1 MEKQLLEE
9 RKKIQTE
16 LRDLRQL
23 GVLVKISL
31 PEGLVA
37 DGTKMDNPTIRVEQ
51 FRSSVTVP
59 LLPHIF
65 FNESSTVIPA
75 RYRRITAAERATYS
89 TVRLATAQPVE
100 VYRHILNII
109 GKRLQERPN
118 ARLTL
123 KGFNPTSGVES
134 TVKKLGLQRAEAVSD
149 YFQDVW
155 KIAGSRIN
163 VTTQDIAPPANADA
177 ETEARRVDISS
188 DDPAIMQALTLES
201 VYQSVLP
208 QALRFSLD
216 INAGAGLKQWG
227 LEVSQFQGNEIVSL
241 FNIEGTNEYPKE
253 YVWRIDEHPNSVPTV
268 SGTIETEVEVTDVNN
283 RNADTPIQTT
293 PVEVVML
300 ADKVSKKTPDTRVD
314 IVTAVVPL
322 GKTLAESETLLGLK
336 STLAPGS
343 TILAEG
349 WADGANEQSLNTNAA
364 DALAREAAQILG
376 ANATTVS
383 SKKRVEWMKPL
394 HNDGGSPEGRLYNR
408 AVRLE
413 VRTPIRY

>member
-1 MEKQLLEE
+1 
-9 RKKIQTE
+9 
-16 LRDLRQL
+16 
-23 GVLVKISL
+23 
-31 PEGLVA
+31 
-37 DGTKMDNPTIRVEQ
+37 
-51 FRSSVTVP
+51 
-59 LLPHIF
+59 
-65 FNESSTVIPA
+65 
-75 RYRRITAAERATYS
+75 
-89 TVRLATAQPVE
+89 
-100 VYRHILNII
+100 LNII

-123 KGFNPTSGVES
+123 KGFNPTSGAES
-134 TVKKLGLQRAEAVSD
+134 AVKKLGLQRAEAVSD

-163 VTTQDIAPPANADA
+163 VTTQDIAPANADA
-177 ETEARRVDISS
+177 ELEARRVDISS
-188 DDPAIMQALTLES
+188 DDPAIMQAFTMES
-201 VYQSVLP
+201 VYQSVSP

-241 FNIEGTNEYPKE
+241 LSLEGTNEYPKE
-253 YVWRIDEHPNSVPTV
+253 YVWRIDERPTSVPTV
-268 SGTIETEVEVTDVNN
+268 SGTMETKVEVTDVNN
-283 RNADTPIQTT
+283 RNADTPIQIT

-300 ADKVSKKTPDTRVD
+300 ADKVSKKVPDTRVD
-314 IVTAVVPL
+314 VITAVAPI

-336 STLAPGS
+336 STLTPS
-343 TILAEG
+343 TTVLAEG
-349 WADGANEQSLNTNAA
+349 WADGASEQSLNTDAA
-364 DALAREAAQILG
+364 DALARQAAQILG
-376 ANATTVS
+376 ASATTVS